1 MEFDSR
7 IVWRLT
13 KKDKKTLV
21 QLAKNE
27 LLTLSAF
34 LRSKVVKP
42 YVKDKQ

>member
-7 IVWRLT
+7 IVWRLP
-13 KKDKKTLV
+13 KRDKKLLV
-21 QLAKNE
+21 QLANDE
-27 LLTLSAF
+27 ILTLSAF